1 MSENN
6 CKRKHTKLYLLL
18 VLSVC
23 FLVSC
28 SAFITASAAGT
39 WKDYT
44 DAQGLLIYLKSQYL
58 GIGNN
63 PDGTIEYGKNTD
75 DNFYFN
81 NGAALSVNKEN
92 MIMFTLIDND
102 SKFANREYGKGKYS
116 YMFIL
121 LRKNPA
127 YTYTVADNP
136 LFATPETIEVSEKYV
151 DAGAIVCTY
160 NSYTDT
166 YEYINQ
172 TAICEPGKTMD
183 ETLTNY
189 EGESYWKNVTC
200 ADGSVGKYPFFT
212 EIGENNICRLVVNVP
227 AISNE
232 YAVLAVKTFIP
243 ATEHWN
249 LFHTKIKNVTYDEAT
264 MQSACISD
272 YRSYR
277 EIVLKMKDAGA
288 LDNYKDKPV
297 YDYFTTIAGYT
308 NAEYKISWLE
318 NIKGTPFAEKKY
330 AKVTTALPSG
340 AENASAEQFAP
351 LVGKDSFDTMMS
363 TCSTFKLDSKTNTYV
378 AYYEKSVYLKAQT
391 ADGKYDNYFL
401 DPNLT
406 YAGYYGQFTS
416 DGTISNDLYEYAF
429 NTLKKQYP
437 DQLKNVEKEK
447 LYGYFGFVVIPRTAS
462 ANTLVK
468 DIFSLPE
475 TMNGVIQ
482 SIKYD
487 GSLTVA
493 QYNKLLKTYNYS
505 WLARLWNNAMNLLNE
520 GSDNATYY
528 VVCSDNTTD
537 KAWVSESGSKTIDD
551 NKPLIINKAGETIEN
566 VKNTII
572 SGSNTMTSISMLV
585 IAGVAVYALIIYINK
600 NKKSTKRR

>member
-6 CKRKHTKLYLLL
+6 CKRKHVKLYLLL

-28 SAFITASAAGT
+28 SVFISASAAGT
-39 WKDYT
+39 WKDYE
-44 DAQGLLIYLKSQYL
+44 DGQQLMVYIKSTLL
-58 GIGNN
+58 GIAKN

-75 DNFYFN
+75 DNFYFKD
-81 NGAALSVNKEN
+81 GAALSTSREN

-102 SKFANREYGKGKYS
+102 SKFSNREYGKGKYTYS
-116 YMFIL
+116 FFLI
-121 LRKNPA
+121 RKNPA
-127 YTYTVADNP
+127 YTYTNEDIPIAPGIV
-136 LFATPETIEVSEKYV
+136 EVSEKYV
-151 DAGAIVCTY
+151 DVGAISCTY
-160 NSYTDT
+160 DSYTDT
-166 YEYINQ
+166 YEYLNQ
-172 TAICEPGKTMD
+172 TMICEPGKTMD
-183 ETLTNY
+183 ETLVNY
-189 EGESYWKNVTC
+189 EGETYWKEVKC
-200 ADGSVGKYPFFT
+200 ADGSVGKYPFFA
-212 EIGENNICRLVVNVP
+212 ERDGNNICRLAINVP

-232 YAVLAVKTFIP
+232 YAVLAARLFTP

-249 LFHTKIKNVTYDEAT
+249 FWHTKVTKVTYDEAT
-264 MQSACISD
+264 QQSVCISD

-277 EIVLKMKDAGA
+277 GVVLKMKEVGD
-288 LDNYKDKPV
+288 LDKYNNKSV
-297 YDYFTTIAGYT
+297 YNYFTTIAGYT
-308 NAEYKISWLE
+308 DAEYKISWLE
-318 NIKGTPFAEKKY
+318 NIKGTPFAEKKT
-330 AKVTTALPSG
+330 ANVTTALPSE
-340 AENASAEQFAP
+340 AATVPAEQFAP

-363 TCSTFKLDSKTNTYV
+363 TCSTFKLDSKTKTYV

-391 ADGKYDNYFL
+391 TDGKYDNYFL

-406 YAGYYGQFTS
+406 YADYYGQFTP

-429 NTLKKQYP
+429 NSLKKQYP

-493 QYNKLLKTYNYS
+493 QYNKLLKTYNYG
-505 WLARLWNNAMNLLNE
+505 WLARLWNNAMNLLSE
-520 GSDNATYY
+520 GSNNATYY

-566 VKNTII
+566 VKNTLI
-572 SGSNTMTSISMLV
+572 SGSGAMTSIAMLV
-585 IAGVAVYALIIYINK
+585 LAGVAIYALIIYINT

>member
-1 MSENN
+1 
-6 CKRKHTKLYLLL
+6 
-18 VLSVC
+18 
-23 FLVSC
+23 
-28 SAFITASAAGT
+28 
-39 WKDYT
+39 
-44 DAQGLLIYLKSQYL
+44 
-58 GIGNN
+58 
-63 PDGTIEYGKNTD
+63 
-75 DNFYFN
+75 
-81 NGAALSVNKEN
+81 
-92 MIMFTLIDND
+92 
-102 SKFANREYGKGKYS
+102 
-116 YMFIL
+116 
-121 LRKNPA
+121 
-127 YTYTVADNP
+127 
-136 LFATPETIEVSEKYV
+136 
-151 DAGAIVCTY
+151 
-160 NSYTDT
+160 
-166 YEYINQ
+166 
-172 TAICEPGKTMD
+172 
-183 ETLTNY
+183 
-189 EGESYWKNVTC
+189 
-200 ADGSVGKYPFFT
+200 
-212 EIGENNICRLVVNVP
+212 
-227 AISNE
+227 
-232 YAVLAVKTFIP
+232 
-243 ATEHWN
+243 
-249 LFHTKIKNVTYDEAT
+249 
-264 MQSACISD
+264 
-272 YRSYR
+272 
-277 EIVLKMKDAGA
+277 
-288 LDNYKDKPV
+288 
-297 YDYFTTIAGYT
+297 
-308 NAEYKISWLE
+308 
-318 NIKGTPFAEKKY
+318 
-330 AKVTTALPSG
+330 
-340 AENASAEQFAP
+340 
-351 LVGKDSFDTMMS
+351 MMS
-363 TCSTFKLDSKTNTYV
+363 TCSTFKLDSKSKTYV

-391 ADGKYDNYFL
+391 TDGKYDNYFL

-416 DGTISNDLYEYAF
+416 DGTISQDLYEYAF

-447 LYGYFGFVVIPRTAS
+447 LYGYFGFVVIPRTSS

-493 QYNKLLKTYNYS
+493 QYNKLLKTYNYG